1 MRWVYFVEAIGTGRV
16 KVGETDDVNRRLV
29 QLQVSCPYK
38 LNLLGTIPEN
48 VVKEKDVKLA
58 FKRFHIRGEW
68 FEYSDLVRRATGM
81 LVGEDQLKRSSSVRW
96 IQNVVQRE
104 RRVHDSRTS
113 TRQRVER
120 PKTEYLEVRIE
131 PDEKE
136 GFKEAAEIEGIALS
150 AWVRQTLR
158 KAARTVL
165 EETDRPVPFLSKH
178 QAAKGKN
185 R

>member
-1 MRWVYFVEAIGTGRV
+1 MNNRKNISRGR
-16 KVGETDDVNRRLV
+16 
-29 QLQVSCPYK
+29 
-38 LNLLGTIPEN
+38 
-48 VVKEKDVKLA
+48 
-58 FKRFHIRGEW
+58 
-68 FEYSDLVRRATGM
+68 
-81 LVGEDQLKRSSSVRW
+81 
-96 IQNVVQRE
+96 
-104 RRVHDSRTS
+104 
-113 TRQRVER
+113 RVER